1 MNTVSTHPSIIWF
14 TVHKSASVFI
24 AGLLKNLAQESGM
37 NYRDYEGNFWQKGE
51 HFFQEIV
58 VKNPQKVSEYFR
70 SNGEIYGPFRGF
82 IPTIKNM
89 ENYKKFKLVLMLRDP
104 RDVMT
109 SLYFSSAYSHGIQPS
124 QKQAIQAVRK
134 LALESNIDDYVVKYN
149 KSFLSNYNLY
159 CRELLGESNVLL
171 VTYEEMVN
179 NFSAWLRTVIDFFQ
193 IEVSQGFIES
203 LVKEVEF
210 DVSQENVYAHKR
222 QVKPGDHRRK
232 LKVTTIR
239 QLNLEFEHILKRL
252 NYLSHGSVEEFSLN
266 DLVLH
271 KSQERLALSQVKLQ
285 HYQNLLS
292 QYTHV

>member
-24 AGLLKNLAQESGM
+24 AGLLENLAQESGM
-37 NYRDYEGNFWQKGE
+37 NYIDYEGDFWQKGE

-89 ENYKKFKLVLMLRDP
+89 ENYKKFKVVLMLRDP

-109 SLYFSSAYSHGIQPS
+109 SLYFSSAYSHEIQPS
-124 QKQAIQAVRK
+124 QEQAIQAVRK
-134 LALESNIDDYVVKYN
+134 LALGSKIDDYVLENN
-149 KSFLSNYNLY
+149 KFFLFNYNFY

-179 NFSAWLRTVIDFFQ
+179 NFPAWLRTVIDFLQ

-210 DVSQENVYAHKR
+210 DVIEENVYAHKR

-239 QLNLEFEHILKRL
+239 QLNLEFEHILNRL
-252 NYLSHGSVEEFSLN
+252 NYLSPGSLEEFSLN
-266 DLVLH
+266 DMVLH